1 LLGGSGQ
8 LGFSQDPGGLHV
20 RLPAAAPGK
29 YAYVL
34 KITGLKL
41 NPPTWTDSGNPPP
54 K

>member
-1 LLGGSGQ
+1 LGDSEP
-8 LGFSQDPGGLHV
+8 LKFSQDPGGLDV
-20 RLPAAAPGK
+20 QLPATAPCK

-41 NPPTWTDSGNPPP
+41 NPPTWTDSGNPPA